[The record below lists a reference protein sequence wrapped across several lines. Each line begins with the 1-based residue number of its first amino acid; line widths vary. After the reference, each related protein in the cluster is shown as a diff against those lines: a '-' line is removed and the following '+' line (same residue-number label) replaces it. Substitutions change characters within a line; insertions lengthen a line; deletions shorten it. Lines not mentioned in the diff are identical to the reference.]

1 VRFWS
6 SLWTILRSITPY
18 FLLGMLIA
26 GVLSALLPDD
36 AIPRYLGGST
46 GVPAYELLDSSFF
59 HLPARADPQARPHG
73 SPVTLATML

>member
-1 VRFWS
+1 MRFWS

-26 GVLSALLPDD
+26 GVLSALLPDY

-59 HLPARADPQARPHG
+59 IFLPEPILR
-73 SPVTLATML
+73 LAPTALR

>member
-1 VRFWS
+1 VRFWA

-36 AIPRYLGGST
+36 AIPRYLAV
-46 GVPAYELLDSSFF
+46 VPGFRPMSCWTPLFF
-59 HLPARADPQARPHG
+59 IFLPEPILR
-73 SPVTLATML
+73 LAPTALR